1 MTKIEKYEE
10 LMKETGWRVTPLK
23 GKVPVLPN
31 WQRGCEEKRPFNKA
45 EYQNGRNAG
54 ICCGPANRI
63 IVLDVDDVSKFKAM
77 MEEKG
82 WNLPTTRIH
91 ETGSGLLHFIL
102 AYPNNG
108 HKYGCTSVKD
118 PDGEIDPVSGK
129 VKTVFD
135 IKGLGGQVVAPG
147 SIHPE
152 TGKPYTVKQVA
163 PIASCPQW
171 MLNLVIRDEPRK
183 AQKDA
188 EPGGNVTL
196 EGLQIPYA
204 VKRLIE
210 EGEVKGK
217 RSEAIMSVLNAL
229 TKVNLTDQAIIDT
242 FEKYRIGEKYKEVG
256 RTREKWLLK
265 QVDKCR
271 QGGPAGPGLDV
282 SARVRGFLLDGH
294 GGAFKVSELKREL
307 GLNDKQYTV
316 ARNCIRRM
324 VERGE
329 IEKHGHT
336 LGCYR
341 VVDKKK
347 TCIDWDATEAKAS
360 DIVLPA
366 GLHEVATIRDGD
378 MIDYAAYKNHA
389 KSAFAIETVR
399 LNLDRF
405 KIHFHITEYAGRMKQ
420 RLTDFGV
427 DLHHPNLFCYQI
439 EKSDYIPDKIESG
452 EGVLNVIDHLPN
464 LDNFYLVGKTQD
476 EIHRG
481 LDGALCVITHQKKN
495 PDDLDAIGGSFWTIT
510 PTLAVTLFWDDAM
523 TYPGRMLIRKGKEP
537 GNGRNSI
544 TNLALRY
551 SLSRGCQFEYD
562 ASGWKF

>member
-1 MTKIEKYEE
+1 MTKIETYEE
-10 LMKETGWRVTPLK
+10 LMKETGWRLTPLN
-23 GKVPVLPN
+23 GKVPIQKN
-31 WQRGCEEKRPFNKA
+31 WQRGCEEKRPFNRADYK
-45 EYQNGRNAG
+45 NGRNAG
-54 ICCGPANRI
+54 IPCGPANGI
-63 IVLDVDDVSKFKAM
+63 LVFDMDHIVKANKWLK
-77 MEEKG
+77 ERDFE
-82 WNLPTTRIH
+82 LPQTRTH
-91 ETGSGLLHFIL
+91 MTGRDRPHYIC

-108 HKYGCTSVKD
+108 KRYGNTSVKD
-118 PDGEIDPVSGK
+118 PEGEVDPETGK
-129 VKTVFD
+129 VITIFD
-135 IKGLGGQVVAPG
+135 IRGVGGQIVCPG
-147 SIHPE
+147 STHPG
-152 TGKPYTVKQVA
+152 TGKPYTVRHNI
-163 PIASCPQW
+163 PIAPAPQW
-171 MLNLVIRDEPRK
+171 LLDLCVQDEPKQK
-183 AQKDA
+183 AH
-188 EPGGNVTL
+188 PVGNGTL

-204 VKRLIE
+204 VKRLIQ
-210 EGEVKGK
+210 EGEVKGR

-229 TKVNLTDQAIIDT
+229 TKANATDQAIIDI
-242 FEKYRIGEKYKEVG
+242 FEKSPIGEKYREKG

-271 QGGPAGPGLDV
+271 QGNPTGSGVDV
-282 SARVRGFLLDGH
+282 SARVRQYLLDEFH
-294 GGAFKVSELKREL
+294 GGVFKLSELRREL
-307 GLNDKQYTV
+307 NLSEKQYTV

-329 IEKHGHT
+329 VEKHGHT

-347 TCIDWDATEAKAS
+347 DCIDWDSIEAKAS

-366 GLHEVATIRDGD
+366 GLHEVGTIRDGD
-378 MIDYAAYKNHA
+378 MIAIAGYKNHA

-405 KIHFHITEYAGRMKQ
+405 KVHFFITEYRARMKQ
-420 RLTDFGV
+420 RLLDFGI
-427 DLHHPNLFCYQI
+427 DLQHPNLFSYQI

-510 PTLAVTLFWDDAM
+510 PTLAVTLFWEDAM
-523 TYPGRMLIRKGKEP
+523 SYPGRMLIRKGKEP

-544 TNLALRY
+544 TNLASRY